1 VSLTAIF
8 CQLANCN
15 SWYGVS
21 KALGCGGEEAG
32 EKTLPCMRSKP
43 YQDILK
49 AMKSSGQTGMGS
61 FGPTAD
67 GKVVFADYPQRL
79 ASGNFIKA
87 PILVGNTDDEGG
99 LSAALATL
107 GKSSAP
113 KVARRQT
120 PTPAPNLSGIGC
132 GPHAAAL
139 GRAKHGIPA
148 WRYVYNAVFPN
159 QDIGSKGAWHGADI
173 GIVFGTQEF
182 LSHEVCPR

>member
-1 VSLTAIF
+1 
-8 CQLANCN
+8 
-15 SWYGVS
+15 VS

-32 EKTLPCMRSKP
+32 EKTLPCMRTKP
-43 YQDILK
+43 HQDILK
-49 AMKSSGQTGMGS
+49 AMTTSGQTGMGS

-67 GKVVFADYPQRL
+67 GKVVFDNYPERL

-99 LSAALATL
+99 LSMALATL
-107 GKSSAP
+107 GKGSKGGKAVR
-113 KVARRQT
+113 KRQT
-120 PTPAPNLSGIGC
+120 TPPVPNLSGIGC

-182 LSHEVCPR
+182 LSHEV